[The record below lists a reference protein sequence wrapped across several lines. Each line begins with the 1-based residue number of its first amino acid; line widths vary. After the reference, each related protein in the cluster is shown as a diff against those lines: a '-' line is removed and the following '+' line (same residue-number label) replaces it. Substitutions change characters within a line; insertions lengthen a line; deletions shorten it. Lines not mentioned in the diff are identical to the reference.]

1 MALAW
6 FAVRRSASNFASL
19 CGGRVRMI
27 STVVDRPSLALNPS
41 PPCPFV
47 SSSFHYPTVVDQLSS
62 EQTLIREL
70 TPRSILLRES
80 MICLRQEFVSV
91 KTVFLFVWLTLYWEQ
106 HEEMTPE
113 SSPFRIEDDG
123 GKTVTVSID
132 YKGEHIKVVVGLP
145 IHGDNDTK
153 YEDGTLDYYR
163 GNGLMIPLT
172 VNVTKKIG
180 LSLEFR
186 CKVINEYDGIH
197 IDGVFG
203 DHSVDS
209 LKYKL
214 TNEGSYFKDVD
225 HKLQMAFYKYLET
238 RLTKGTM
245 YFLYHYMMTNER
257 RHFLWLK
264 DVKKFLDDES

>member
-6 FAVRRSASNFASL
+6 CAVRRSASNFASL
-19 CGGRVRMI
+19 CGGRVRII

-41 PPCPFV
+41 PVRPFV
-47 SSSFHYPTVVDQLSS
+47 SSSFYNPTVVDQLSS
-62 EQTLIREL
+62 EQTLIREIDSEINFAS
-70 TPRSILLRES
+70 RIND
-80 MICLRQEFVSV
+80 
-91 KTVFLFVWLTLYWEQ
+91 LFK
-106 HEEMTPE
+106 HEETPE
-113 SSPFRIEDDG
+113 RSPFRIEDDG
-123 GKTVTVSID
+123 GKTVTLTRD

-145 IHGDNDTK
+145 SHGDGVK
-153 YEDGTLDYYR
+153 
-163 GNGLMIPLT
+163 IPLT
-172 VNVTKKIG
+172 VNVTKKSG

-186 CKVINEYDGIH
+186 CKLINEYDVIH

-209 LKYKL
+209 LKDQL